1 MNYPFT
7 NRLEWVGGGREGG
20 VRWRDAGGE
29 KWEERNRWRI
39 CAVAAA
45 VEWWMLGSPDKGVH
59 MA

>member
-1 MNYPFT
+1 
-7 NRLEWVGGGREGG
+7 VGGRRKGG

-39 CAVAAA
+39 CAVAVA
-45 VEWWMLGSPDKGVH
+45 VEWWMLGSPNKGVH